1 MTEALGRQRLA
12 LLEFLKRTHR
22 MDASDEAAD
31 PFERLA
37 VPGSGRA
44 PAAARIDRQPE
55 TMLFPGLYAGGRR
68 DHRDLALGEL
78 VREGVFLVDL
88 RIAPAAG
95 PVELR
100 HHHRAVLEPHLVD
113 AVLVAVQAEQ
123 APVGAHARL
132 GDAVEHPVGRQMRV
146 WMRDQGYKSAP
157 CTTSSRFP
165 TCISMTAIS

>member
-12 LLEFLKRTHR
+12 FLEFFKGTHR
-22 MDASDEAAD
+22 MDARDEAAD
-31 PFERLA
+31 PFERLVVA
-37 VPGSGRA
+37 ELRRA

-55 TMLFPGLYAGGRR
+55 NMLFPGLYAGGRR

-100 HHHRAVLEPHLVD
+100 HHHPAVLEPQLVD
-113 AVLVAVQAEQ
+113 TALVAVPAQQATARAQ
-123 APVGAHARL
+123 AALSDAAR
-132 GDAVEHPVGRQMRV
+132 HPVRRQIR
-146 WMRDQGYKSAP
+146 
-157 CTTSSRFP
+157 
-165 TCISMTAIS
+165 